1 MNARPES
8 AASGPA
14 TLDAEFRSVLES
26 AQAAVWDWQISAD
39 RIQVDESWLR
49 SLGVDSAGNGGAM
62 SAAEWRKRVHP
73 DDHGGLAAALES
85 CHHGSERFE
94 CEYRLLAAG
103 HRWLWVL
110 HRGRVTERDREG
122 SALRLGGLLLDV
134 DRRKG
139 EEVAR
144 NDSESRLATALW
156 GARAAFWQWHV
167 PSNGRTASPLWL
179 AMTGYSRAQWESM
192 PNPWFSNLHVE
203 DRERVDRQLQEH
215 AQGLRDSVEFEYRF
229 QTASGE
235 LRWMQDRGRAVEWDL
250 QGRPVLVIG
259 VTLDIDAAKRAE
271 AHVLSADHM
280 LETAAWGAGMG
291 LWEMNFANDTTRW
304 FNDWCERHDIDPCD
318 GTEHVGRWDEH
329 LHPDEGPEAT
339 RRFSEHV
346 NGKADYYDAE
356 YRIRTK
362 SGEWRWVF
370 ERGRVVERDVNGKAL
385 RMLGVCMDLDETKVA
400 ERRAN
405 ARNERVEHA
414 LQLTTAGVW
423 DWNVELNQTHH
434 TDGYYRVFGV
444 DPDFGR
450 ANVRTWRQML
460 GTDPDGE
467 IEKFRERLRHVDP
480 SAQVLETEYRFRHT
494 DGSWHWALD
503 RAFVVDRDEHGAT
516 RRVLGLVVDIT
527 ARKIR
532 ETALSAADQ
541 RFRAIARELRCV
553 VYEVDVET
561 GVMTGEGLDRVL
573 GYSMQHKA
581 KAADWVE
588 YVHPEDR
595 PLIQQ
600 WTDRSVETMVALQYR
615 IKHRDGHYVTL
626 LDSPCVVRDAAGKV
640 VRIVGVSI
648 DISEQA
654 TAQEALRQSQEML
667 QMVAAGTGDWL
678 ILVDCE
684 RRVQFI
690 NRGIRDYSRE
700 QVIGQRMDEI
710 AEPQDREALVNALLQ
725 VLANGE
731 PMDLQ
736 FTSTGP
742 DTRVYDARVRAVHS
756 PKGISGAVINVTEI
770 TDRQAAM
777 QLRETQARMFELLH
791 EGVVVIDGQNM
802 IRMANPAFERM
813 FGFTAGTA
821 VNTPIED
828 LIAQAPGIRRE
839 RVDQHLLGPVPEPIA
854 GAAAIA
860 PVELKCRRRDGSTF
874 DAACVATVTHL
885 DGSTHRLAVITDVTE
900 RRQLEREI
908 LEIAGREQLRI
919 GSDLHDGLGQDLT
932 GVALMLRSVVA
943 QLRKESSSAR
953 TDVEDIIS
961 LVNGAIESTRA
972 MARGLAPV
980 GADRGGLIAGLQSM
994 AVRGMERYGVRAH
1007 FNTSLKEPLTL
1018 DDGAATHLYRIAQEA
1033 FTNAIRHGRVTQVTI
1048 DLATAEGTL
1057 TLSVQDNGRG
1067 FDERNA
1073 SSNGLGLKLMRYR
1086 AQMLGGDVSIAN
1098 DKSGGV
1104 IVRCTCPHR
1113 APVAGDSPPRGGFPL
1128 KD

>member
-1 MNARPES
+1 MNARPDSLAS
-8 AASGPA
+8 AV
-14 TLDAEFRSVLES
+14 DAELRSVLDS
-26 AQAAVWDWQISAD
+26 AQAAVWDWQVAAD
-39 RIQVDESWLR
+39 RFAVDESWLR
-49 SLGVDSAGNGGAM
+49 TLGVDIAIASGGVSIAD
-62 SAAEWRKRVHP
+62 WKRCIHP
-73 DDHGGLAAALES
+73 DDHGAFVAATES
-85 CHHGSERFE
+85 CHHGGERFE

-110 HRGRVTERDREG
+110 HRGRVAQRDRDG
-122 SALRLGGLLLDV
+122 SALRLGGLLLDI

-144 NDSESRLATALW
+144 SDSESRLATALW

-167 PSNGRTASPLWL
+167 PSNARTASPLWL
-179 AMTGYSRAQWESM
+179 AMTGYSRAQWEAV
-192 PNPWFSNLHVE
+192 PNPWYSNLHPD

-215 AQGLRDSVEFEYRF
+215 AHGLRDSVEFEYRF

-235 LRWMQDRGRAVEWDL
+235 YRWMQDRGRAVEWDL

-271 AHVLSADHM
+271 ANLRSADHM
-280 LETAAWGAGMG
+280 LETAAWGAGIG
-291 LWEMNFANDTTRW
+291 LWETNFVTDTTRW

-318 GTEHVGRWDEH
+318 GSGHVGRWDEN
-329 LHPDEGPEAT
+329 LHPEEGPDAA
-339 RRFSEHV
+339 RRFYEHV

-356 YRIRTK
+356 YRIRTR
-362 SGEWRWVF
+362 SGQWRWVF
-370 ERGRVVERDVNGKAL
+370 ERGRVVERDAQGKAV

-423 DWNVELNQTHH
+423 DWDVAQNQTNH
-434 TDGYYRVFGV
+434 TDGYYHVFGV
-444 DPDFGR
+444 DPEFGR
-450 ANVRTWRQML
+450 TNVRTWRQLL
-460 GTDPDGE
+460 GTDPEGE
-467 IEKFRERLRHVDP
+467 IEKFRERLRNVDP
-480 SAQVLETEYRFRHT
+480 SARVLETEYRFRHT

-503 RAFVVDRDEHGAT
+503 RAFVVDRDENGNT
-516 RRVLGLVVDIT
+516 RRALGLVVDIT

-541 RFRAIARELRCV
+541 RFRAVARELRCV
-553 VYEVDVET
+553 IYEIDAET
-561 GVMTGEGLDRVL
+561 GLSTSEGSERVI
-573 GYSMQHKA
+573 GYSVA
-581 KAADWVE
+581 DLPRAADWAAL
-588 YVHPEDR
+588 VHPDDQ
-595 PLIQQ
+595 PLLQQ
-600 WTDRSVETMVALQYR
+600 WFDRHAESMSALQYR
-615 IKHRDGHYVTL
+615 IRHRDGHWVTL
-626 LDSPCVVRDAAGKV
+626 LDSPCVVRDASGKV
-640 VRIVGVSI
+640 VRIVGVAI
-648 DISEQA
+648 DITAQA
-654 TAQEALRQSQEML
+654 GAQEALRQSREML
-667 QMVAAGTGDWL
+667 QVVAEGTGDWL
-678 ILVDCE
+678 YLVDAD
-684 RRVQFI
+684 RRVQFL
-690 NRGIRDYSRE
+690 NRCMRNLPRE
-700 QVIGQRMDEI
+700 QVVGQRIDEI
-710 AEPQDREALVNALLQ
+710 AEPQDRDALREAVQRVLDTGEPVDVELGNSPEALR
-725 VLANGE
+725 
-731 PMDLQ
+731 
-736 FTSTGP
+736 FF
-742 DTRVYDARVRAVHS
+742 DARIRPVLTGQ
-756 PKGISGAVINVTEI
+756 GIKGAVINVTEI
-770 TDRQAAM
+770 TDRRAAS

-791 EGVVVIDGQNM
+791 EGVVVIDNLNN
-802 IRMANPAFERM
+802 ILMANPAFERM
-813 FGFTAGTA
+813 FGFAPGGA
-821 VNTPIED
+821 VDTPIDD
-828 LIAQAPGIRRE
+828 LIAQTTGLHRDRIDR
-839 RVDQHLLGPVPEPIA
+839 HLLGDSPPL
-854 GAAAIA
+854 A
-860 PVELKCRRRDGSTF
+860 PVEFKCRRRDGSTF
-874 DAACVATVTHL
+874 DAAWVATLTHL
-885 DGSTHRLAVITDVTE
+885 GGDTHRLAVVTDVTE

-943 QLRKESSSAR
+943 QLRKENSAAR
-953 TDVEDIIS
+953 ADVEDIIS

-1073 SSNGLGLKLMRYR
+1073 SNNGLGLKLMRYR
-1086 AQMLGGDVSIAN
+1086 AQMLGGDVTIAN
-1098 DKSGGV
+1098 DKGGGV

-1113 APVAGDSPPRGGFPL
+1113 APVAGDLVPRGGFPL

>member
-8 AASGPA
+8 THPKGA
-14 TLDAEFRSVLES
+14 TPLPVEFRSALEL
-26 AQAAVWDWQISAD
+26 AQAAVWDWQITAD
-39 RIQVDESWLR
+39 LFQVDEAWLR
-49 SLGVDSAGNGGAM
+49 AFGIDFGVGAM
-62 SAAEWRKRVHP
+62 SFAEWKRRIHP
-73 DDHGGLAAALES
+73 DDHGAFIAATDS
-85 CHHGSERFE
+85 CHHGGERFE

-110 HRGRVTERDREG
+110 HRGRVVLRDPDG
-122 SALRLGGLLLDV
+122 SAARITGLLLDI
-134 DRRKG
+134 DRRKS

-144 NDSESRLATALW
+144 SDSESRLATALW

-167 PSNGRTASPLWL
+167 PSNARSASPLWL
-179 AMTGYSRAQWESM
+179 AMTGYSRAQWDATA
-192 PNPWFSNLHVE
+192 NPWFSNLHPE
-203 DRERVDRQLQEH
+203 DRELVDRQLREH
-215 AQGLRDSVEFEYRF
+215 AQGMRDSVEFEYRF
-229 QTASGE
+229 QTAGGE
-235 LRWMQDRGRAVEWDL
+235 YRWMQDRGRAVEWDL

-259 VTLDIDAAKRAE
+259 VTLDIDAAKHAE
-271 AHVLSADHM
+271 AHLRSSESM
-280 LETAAWGAGMG
+280 LETAAWGAGIG
-291 LWEMNFANDTTRW
+291 LWETNFITDKTRW
-304 FNDWCERHDIDPCD
+304 FNDWCDRHDIDPCD
-318 GTEHVGRWDEH
+318 GDEHVTRWDEN

-339 RRFSEHV
+339 RKFSEHV
-346 NGKADYYDAE
+346 AGKAEYYDAE
-356 YRIRTK
+356 YRIKTR
-362 SGEWRWVF
+362 SGAWRWVF
-370 ERGRVVERDVNGKAL
+370 ERGRVVERDSQGKAV

-405 ARNERVEHA
+405 ARNERVEAA

-423 DWNVELNQTHH
+423 DWDVQHNLTNH

-444 DPDFGR
+444 DPAFGR
-450 ANVRTWRQML
+450 ANIRTWRALL
-460 GTDPDGE
+460 GTDPDRE
-467 IEKFRERLRHVDP
+467 IERFRERLVHVD
-480 SAQVLETEYRFRHT
+480 SQAQVLETEYRFRHT

-503 RAFVVDRDEHGAT
+503 RAFVVDRAPDGTT

-532 ETALSAADQ
+532 ETGLSAADQ

-553 VYEVDVET
+553 IYEIDSET
-561 GVMTGEGLDRVL
+561 GLATSEGVERVL
-573 GYSMQHKA
+573 GYNKA
-581 KAADWVE
+581 DLTRPTDWAAL
-588 YVHPEDR
+588 VHQDDQPLLRQWFDR
-595 PLIQQ
+595 G
-600 WTDRSVETMVALQYR
+600 TESMVALQYR
-615 IKHRDGHYVTL
+615 IRHREGHYITL

-640 VRIVGVSI
+640 VRIVGVAI

-654 TAQEALRQSQEML
+654 RAQEQLRASQELL
-667 QMVAAGTGDWL
+667 QIVAAGTGDWL
-678 ILVDCE
+678 ILVDTD

-690 NRGIRDYSRE
+690 NRGIRALSRE
-700 QVIGQRMDEI
+700 SIIGQRLDEI
-710 AEPQDREALVNALLQ
+710 AGPEDRPSILSALTQ
-725 VLANGE
+725 VLQTGE
-731 PMDLQ
+731 PVDLQ
-736 FTSTGP
+736 LASSSNDGRMFDS
-742 DTRVYDARVRAVHS
+742 RIRAVRAPS
-756 PKGISGAVINVTEI
+756 GITGAVINITEI

-777 QLRETQARMFELLH
+777 HLRETQARMFELLH
-791 EGVVVIDGQNM
+791 EGVVVIDINNM

-813 FGFTAGTA
+813 FGFQAGTA
-821 VNTPIED
+821 VDTSIGE
-828 LIAQAPGIRRE
+828 LIAQTPGILRDRL
-839 RVDQHLLGPVPEPIA
+839 DQHLLGSITEPP
-854 GAAAIA
+854 GMS
-860 PVELKCRRRDGSTF
+860 PVEFKCRRRDGSTF
-874 DAACVATVTHL
+874 DAACVATLTHV
-885 DGSTHRLAVITDVTE
+885 DGETHRLAVITDVTE
-900 RRQLEREI
+900 RRGLEREI

-943 QLRKESSSAR
+943 QLRKEDSSAR

-1073 SSNGLGLKLMRYR
+1073 SNNGMGMKLMRYR
-1086 AQMLGGDVSIAN
+1086 AQMLGGDVTIAN
-1098 DKSGGV
+1098 ARGGGV

-1113 APVAGDSPPRGGFPL
+1113 APVGGDSLPRGGFPL